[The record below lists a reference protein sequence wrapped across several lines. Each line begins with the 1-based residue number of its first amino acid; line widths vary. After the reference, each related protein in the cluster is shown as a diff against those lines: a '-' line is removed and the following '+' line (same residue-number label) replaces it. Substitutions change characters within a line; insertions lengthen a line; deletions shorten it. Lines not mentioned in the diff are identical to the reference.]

1 MINISIQKEAYL
13 VIYLMY
19 VFDCE
24 LCKTAKHKKSYRPR
38 LCTEC
43 AVKDAFSYGSPS
55 CQCATPSHPTAFQGG
70 EGVAGQRTVWARSR
84 K

>member
-24 LCKTAKHKKSYRPR
+24 LCKTAKHKNSYRPR

-43 AVKDAFSYGSPS
+43 AVKDAFSNGSPS
-55 CQCATPSHPTAFQGG
+55 S
-70 EGVAGQRTVWARSR
+70 
-84 K
+84 